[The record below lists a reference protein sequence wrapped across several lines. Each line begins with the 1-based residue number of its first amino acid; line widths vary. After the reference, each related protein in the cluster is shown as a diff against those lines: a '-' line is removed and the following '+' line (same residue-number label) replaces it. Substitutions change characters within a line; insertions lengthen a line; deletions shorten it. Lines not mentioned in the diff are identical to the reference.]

1 MSLTLKL
8 SNSKTLP
15 LHISIICDGNRR
27 WARKRHLPEFSGH
40 KYAVEKTIEKLIDRA
55 LELKIPY
62 LTFWVLSTENWKRGK
77 KWINRY
83 FQLMSWFFK
92 KYLQK
97 LLKKGI
103 KIRAIGDLT
112 KLPSNIQKIIQAL
125 EEKSKQKQKM
135 TVIMAINYGGRDEII
150 RAINKLAANKG
161 PVFSKGR
168 AFSQP
173 FITEKELAKYLD
185 TASIPDP
192 DLVIRTGKNNSRL
205 SGFMAW
211 QAAYAELYFTDT
223 LFPDFTPQELDK
235 AILWFQ
241 QQKRNFGK

>member
-1 MSLTLKL
+1 M
-8 SNSKTLP
+8 TLP

-161 PVFSKGR
+161 PAFTEGR

-185 TASIPDP
+185 TANIPDP